1 MHYRRVVRTLQQGLP
16 KSLKASEEVPLI
28 IELYLNITGCL
39 CNITCLL
46 KCNFLQVKTQ
56 IALLFRDHA
65 HLLEE
70 YWVFY
75 KQLHST
81 VQHVSDD
88 EDEEEDEM
96 ETDSISSDQMVLME
110 ESPQLEKAQNPSLVQ
125 VRSVY
130 ESCLKKRLFYFN
142 MFCII

>member
-1 MHYRRVVRTLQQGLP
+1 M
-16 KSLKASEEVPLI
+16 
-28 IELYLNITGCL
+28 
-39 CNITCLL
+39 
-46 KCNFLQVKTQ
+46 KTQ
-56 IALLFRDHA
+56 IALLFWDHA

-81 VQHVSDD
+81 MQHASDD

-96 ETDSISSDQMVLME
+96 ETDSISSDQIVLME
-110 ESPQLEKAQNPSLVQ
+110 ESLQLEKAQNEKNPSLIR
-125 VRSVY
+125 VRRVY
-130 ESCLKKRLFYFN
+130 ETCFN